1 MSETVDLAVIGAGP
15 AGLAAATVAADHG
28 LSVILLDEQPAPGGQ
43 IYRNIENFDKA
54 ALEENLGED
63 FTKGRA
69 IAEAFRASNADYRP
83 GATVWRVDADGSI
96 AWTDG
101 TTARILKAGR
111 IIAATGALERPV
123 PIPGWTLPGV
133 MGAGAAQTMLK
144 SAAMVPDGPTVIAG
158 NGPLLYL
165 VANQLYSAGTEIAA
179 ILETTRF
186 RDYVSAAPYAFAA
199 MRANE
204 YLSKGAKL
212 MQNLKNKGLKV
223 QSAV

>member
-63 FTKGRA
+63 YTKGRP

-101 TTARILKAGR
+101 
-111 IIAATGALERPV
+111 
-123 PIPGWTLPGV
+123 
-133 MGAGAAQTMLK
+133 
-144 SAAMVPDGPTVIAG
+144 
-158 NGPLLYL
+158 
-165 VANQLYSAGTEIAA
+165 
-179 ILETTRF
+179 
-186 RDYVSAAPYAFAA
+186 
-199 MRANE
+199 
-204 YLSKGAKL
+204 
-212 MQNLKNKGLKV
+212 
-223 QSAV
+223 